1 MKFLKE
7 IEYHLKE
14 ETGWGYWF
22 HLFHSFKNSF
32 RLVIIAFKSVVH
44 GILPNVWKAEA
55 PKEVIKMY
63 HEIMKIEHIR
73 KMDNLRSVSKSE
85 RYKE

>member
-1 MKFLKE
+1 MKFLKK

-32 RLVIIAFKSVVH
+32 RLVTIAFKSVVH

>member
-1 MKFLKE
+1 MRFLKE
-7 IEYHLKE
+7 IEYHLNV
-14 ETGWGYWF
+14 ETGWSYWF

-32 RLVIIAFKSVVH
+32 RLINIAFKSVVH
-44 GILPNVWKAEA
+44 GIFPNVWKAEA

-73 KMDNLRSVSKSE
+73 KMDNLKNMPKSE